1 MISLIIP
8 VYNNI
13 KSIFLVFE
21 SIVQNLSRDDELI
34 IIDDFSTDGT
44 WEALVRL
51 KEKKYKFDF
60 ILDRNHKNLGISS
73 TLNNGIKYATRKYIA
88 RHDGDDI
95 ILNDRFK
102 YQLEILKNNN
112 QIDLLSSSKLIIK
125 NYNYQNKIN
134 SVYELVREIPKQ
146 LDRNSLALANLIT
159 HPSVI
164 CKANILKENIY
175 DKKFNAEGED
185 YHLWLR
191 LVKKNIKLFIDETPV
206 IMYFE
211 NNYYSKIKKQLLG
224 SMKVRLLS
232 INLKY
237 PIFCFYLIIGSI
249 LDFLRLIYRLI
260 KHA

>member
-102 YQLEILKNNN
+102 YQLEIL
-112 QIDLLSSSKLIIK
+112 
-125 NYNYQNKIN
+125 
-134 SVYELVREIPKQ
+134 
-146 LDRNSLALANLIT
+146 
-159 HPSVI
+159 
-164 CKANILKENIY
+164 
-175 DKKFNAEGED
+175 
-185 YHLWLR
+185 
-191 LVKKNIKLFIDETPV
+191 
-206 IMYFE
+206 
-211 NNYYSKIKKQLLG
+211 
-224 SMKVRLLS
+224 
-232 INLKY
+232 
-237 PIFCFYLIIGSI
+237 
-249 LDFLRLIYRLI
+249 
-260 KHA
+260 